1 MPQQEYSLASAKVKR
16 VFADSKKSRAA
27 VRHPHP
33 AAPRMAPSTFSSEAS
48 MSAFPDPDLKPGD
61 EAEPG
66 TPGAGEDLC
75 ETCGGSGKLAD
86 GKTCPECEGTGRVMR
101 GIGGG

>member
-1 MPQQEYSLASAKVKR
+1 MHNHGVQEIAQPRCER
-16 VFADSKKSRAA
+16 VRRVCANL
-27 VRHPHP
+27 
-33 AAPRMAPSTFSSEAS
+33 PRMVPSSTTSEDP
-48 MSAFPDPDLKPGD
+48 MTTTPDPDLKPGD

-75 ETCGGSGKLAD
+75 ETCGGSGKLDD
-86 GKTCPECEGTGRVMR
+86 GKTCPECEGSGRVVR